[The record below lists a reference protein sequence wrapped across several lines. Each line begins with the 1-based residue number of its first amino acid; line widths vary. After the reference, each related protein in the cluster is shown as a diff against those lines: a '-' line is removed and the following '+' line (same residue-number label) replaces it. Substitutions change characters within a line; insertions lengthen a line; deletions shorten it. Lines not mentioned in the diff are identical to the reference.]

1 MEQFIDYENLK
12 ESILIYGNLANL
24 VKQAMQKH
32 KVSASYVYKLW
43 SILCIFGLTKTSL
56 RTRFDKCGA
65 PGIRREL
72 SPNNIRKKQV
82 EKPTLNDYP
91 INCSV
96 VGVNQYNQE

>member
-43 SILCIFGLTKTSL
+43 SILCILASPKPAFVPVLTN
-56 RTRFDKCGA
+56 A
-65 PGIRREL
+65 AH
-72 SPNNIRKKQV
+72 QA
-82 EKPTLNDYP
+82 
-91 INCSV
+91 
-96 VGVNQYNQE
+96 